1 MADAATRRFY
11 EGRGEEWVAR
21 RRAAHRNLATWV
33 EAHRQPGPVVDVGCG
48 PGWHLDPVAPPRVG
62 LDLARTML
70 AQARSRRQTPWL
82 VQADAAR
89 LPFPPRSFGGA
100 IASRVHTHLPRA
112 DNPMALAELHLALK
126 PEAPVFFHLLGDR
139 WGTEFRSEGEFG
151 GRLFSGWSRSELHDL
166 LTGAGFEIAR
176 LASTEEDD
184 DHLVLARR
192 AVTLPDTVG
201 PAMRLLVCGL
211 NPSVYSAEVGVGF
224 GRPGNRFWP
233 AAVAAGL
240 VTEPFDPYHALRH
253 HRVGMTDLVK
263 RPTRRAAEL
272 STDEYEQGL
281 ARVERLVRW
290 LQPAAVCFVG
300 LTGWRAVRNRTAE
313 AGVQADNLGGRPVYL
328 MPSTSGLNAHS
339 TLTDLTVHLEEARAL
354 GVRS

>member
-1 MADAATRRFY
+1 MGDAPTRQVY
-11 EGRGEEWVAR
+11 ESKAEDWIAR
-21 RRAAHRNLATWV
+21 RRPGNPDLVAWV

-48 PGWHLDPVAPPRVG
+48 PGWHLDHLTPPRLG
-62 LDLARTML
+62 LDLTGAML
-70 AQARSRRQTPWL
+70 ARARRRLPTVML
-82 VQADAAR
+82 MQADVTR
-89 LPFPPRSFGGA
+89 LPLPPRSLGGA
-100 IASRVHTHLPRA
+100 IASRVHTHLPRV
-112 DNPMALAELHLALK
+112 DNPLALAELHRALK
-126 PEAPVFFHLLGDR
+126 AEAPVFFHLLGDR
-139 WGTEFRSEGEFG
+139 WGTEFRGGGEFA
-151 GRLFSGWSRSELHDL
+151 GRLFSGWSRAELDDL
-166 LTGAGFEIAR
+166 LTGAGFAVDR
-176 LASTEEDD
+176 MVSTEGDD

-201 PAMRLLVCGL
+201 PNMGLLVCGL

-240 VTEPFDPYHALRH
+240 VSKPFDPYHAVRH
-253 HRVGMTDLVK
+253 HGIGMTDLVK

-272 STDEYEQGL
+272 STGEYELGL

-300 LTGWRAVRNRTAE
+300 LAGWRAVRDRTAV
-313 AGVQADNLGGRPVYL
+313 AGVQADGLGGRPVYL

-339 TLTDLTVHLEEARAL
+339 TLTDLTAHLVAARAL